1 MQRRT
6 ARRPRRSSLSS
17 QLSGYRFIPKSNLSA
32 LLRSTFQIHNETGNI
47 HSHLLGAIII
57 LPLFWPSKGLD
68 PDTTPMDRLVQT
80 VYLVAALKCLVLS
93 VSWHVMAGCA
103 DACWFE
109 RFACVDYTG
118 IAWLVAA
125 SVWTLVY
132 NGVSTESVLYGSTQ
146 LTRSTQ
152 FYCQPNLALF
162 YSITTFLVGLMGA
175 TVPWAAWFNQRQNK
189 GLRIC
194 VFLAMCFTGL
204 APFTHAAYEHGLLKT
219 VLFFQPIVPSLL
231 CYIGGLVFYAFQ
243 FPESIAPGRFDTW
256 GHAHQIWHVSVL
268 PVPRQTCRSYLPPA
282 GHRRRDPAA
291 LPRRAHLPR
300 EPLRLQLRR
309 DAVADAQHARLG
321 TARGRRRPHG
331 HLRPR
336 RRRRPRARLA
346 PRHRTPRQR
355 RRRHGVEP
363 PRRLDADVVAP
374 SPSSLH
380 CFPDRTYCHLPIQT
394 RAFT

>member
-1 MQRRT
+1 
-6 ARRPRRSSLSS
+6 
-17 QLSGYRFIPKSNLSA
+17 
-32 LLRSTFQIHNETGNI
+32 
-47 HSHLLGAIII
+47 
-57 LPLFWPSKGLD
+57 
-68 PDTTPMDRLVQT
+68 MDRLVQT

-132 NGVSTESVLYGSTQ
+132 NGVSTESVLYGSAQ

-268 PVPRQTCRSYLPPA
+268 PVPRQTCRSYLLQLA
-282 GHRRRDPAA
+282 IVGAILLHYRAA
-291 LPRRAHLPR
+291 LIFHENRFDFSCAATPSPTLSTHASALLEAAGGLTGIYGLGAADDRVLGWRRAIG
-300 EPLRLQLRR
+300 
-309 DAVADAQHARLG
+309 RLG
-321 TARGRRRPHG
+321 NGAVGTAWN
-331 HLRPR
+331 
-336 RRRRPRARLA
+336 RLVDW
-346 PRHRTPRQR
+346 T
-355 RRRHGVEP
+355 
-363 PRRLDADVVAP
+363 
-374 SPSSLH
+374 
-380 CFPDRTYCHLPIQT
+380 QT
-394 RAFT
+394 W